1 MARMFGLLATLIAL
15 ATAAY
20 IYSKNAQRF
29 TAPSP
34 GGSLVSAPVMTGVKK
49 DLMVIANAERSY
61 MVQQGKYGSLED
73 LISGQY
79 TTINKERPPYTYSV
93 EITDSGFQATATR
106 SSPGSPA
113 QLWIDQSMQIH
124 TSD

>member
-1 MARMFGLLATLIAL
+1 MARMLGLLATLIAL
-15 ATAAY
+15 ATAGY

-29 TAPSP
+29 TGPSS
-34 GGSLVSAPVMTGVKK
+34 GASIVSAPLVTGVKK
-49 DLMVIANAERSY
+49 DLMAIATAERSY

-79 TTINKERPPYTYSV
+79 TTISRERPPYTYSV

-106 SSPGSPA
+106 SGPGTPA
-113 QLWIDQSMQIH
+113 RLWIDQSMQIQ